1 MRAVVIAVK
10 ENKAAVATASG
21 ELGYVDNK
29 GYEVGQILELDQLP
43 HKEATGKVL
52 KRSVIQ
58 RFPGPVKTVLRAAPN
73 LAAAA
78 VLLLFTGGMTANAAS
93 AYTVSVDAGERVV
106 LSVNMFDRVIG
117 TDTNSSLDLQFRDLS
132 QAFERVLQNDAENSS
147 GKEKVVTVGIRSDSR
162 LGSLRTKEAALV
174 LDKVIEDFNKKED
187 AGLILDITDK
197 LPYEDLSDDTINSAP
212 QSSPDSPDGTEIM
225 PPPPEEGDM
234 APEPPQDDGA
244 GRGEVPPQDDGAG
257 RGEAPPQDDGAG
269 RGEAPP
275 QDDGAGRGEVPPQ
288 DEGVGHGEVPPRDDG
303 EGRGEAPPRDEGREP
318 GSPSP
323 QGEAPAPG
331 QVPPTGN
338 MEDGHFIHG
347 NEGSDTGAVPTQNK
361 SAEPGSAPSEDTLS
375 NPAGTSMDESSAPPP
390 APPQGEDFDSV
401 PPPPHGE
408 TPVPGTP
415 PLGSESFES
424 GHLPPADDS
433 SEPSQPPFSDD
444 GGAPGQGDGSGEEA
458 PNQKEHN

>member
-58 RFPGPVKTVLRAAPN
+58 RLPGPVKTVLRAAPN

-78 VLLLFTGGMTANAAS
+78 VLLLFTGGMTANAAP

-147 GKEKVVTVGIRSDSR
+147 GKEKVVTAGIRSDSR

-197 LPYEDLSDDTINSAP
+197 LSYEDSSDDTINSAP
-212 QSSPDSPDGTEIM
+212 QSSPDSPDGTGVM

-234 APEPPQDDGA
+234 APEPPQDDGDFHGKAPMQDDGA

-257 RGEAPPQDDGAG
+257 RGEAPHQ
-269 RGEAPP
+269 
-275 QDDGAGRGEVPPQ
+275 
-288 DEGVGHGEVPPRDDG
+288 
-303 EGRGEAPPRDEGREP
+303 DEGREP
-318 GSPSP
+318 GPPSP

-331 QVPPTGN
+331 QVPPPGN
-338 MEDGHFIHG
+338 MEEGYLPHG
-347 NEGSDTGAVPTQNK
+347 SEGSDTGAVPAQNK
-361 SAEPGSAPSEDTLS
+361 SPEPGSAPSEDTLS
-375 NPAGTSMDESSAPPP
+375 DPAGTSMDESSAPPP
-390 APPQGEDFDSV
+390 APPQGEDFESV

-408 TPVPGTP
+408 VPVPGTP
-415 PLGSESFES
+415 PPGSESFES
-424 GHLPPADDS
+424 SYLPPADDS

-444 GGAPGQGDGSGEEA
+444 GGGPGQGDGSGEET